1 MGAVMGLLSTA
12 ILVVNNL
19 RDAHTDV
26 ISGKKTLAVRFG
38 ETFSKIQYALLILV
52 PFSLPIYLW
61 WKLEN
66 ELSLLLTLF
75 SLPIAT
81 HLIFQIFTTAGM
93 GLNFVL
99 IRTARF
105 LFIFTLLFSAGIIL

>member
-1 MGAVMGLLSTA
+1 MGLLSTA

-38 ETFSKIQYALLILV
+38 ETFSKIQYTLLILI

-81 HLIFQIFTTAGM
+81 HLIFQIFTIDGM
-93 GLNFVL
+93 ELNFVL

>member
-1 MGAVMGLLSTA
+1 MGLLSTA

-19 RDAHTDV
+19 RDARTDV
-26 ISGKKTLAVRFG
+26 LSGKKTLAVRFG
-38 ETFSKIQYALLILV
+38 ETFSKIQYAFFIV
-52 PFSLPIYLW
+52 IPFSLPIYLS

-75 SLPIAT
+75 SLPIAM
-81 HLIFQIFTTAGM
+81 HLISQIFTKVGVE
-93 GLNFVL
+93 LNYVL
-99 IRTARF
+99 IHTARF